1 MSLGP
6 ATDAGVFARP
16 FEECVVEL
24 GIASGR
30 VVGVSFPETVPDDA
44 ATDHPLL
51 DRIGAYLA
59 GEEDHFD
66 DVAVALTVP
75 TDQRSVLEAVRNV
88 PYGETISVAR
98 LARLTGLDDEDDDDL
113 ATVETALR
121 ENPVPLFVPDHRIE
135 GPGATPPEVV
145 RLLRS
150 VESG

>member
-6 ATDAGVFARP
+6 ATDAGVFARQ

-24 GIASGR
+24 GVASGR

-44 ATDHPLL
+44 VTDHPLL

-66 DVAVALTVP
+66 DVGVALTVP
-75 TDQRSVLEAVRNV
+75 TAQRSILEAVRNV
-88 PYGETISVAR
+88 PYGETVSVSRLVR
-98 LARLTGLDDEDDDDL
+98 LAGLDDEDDDDL